1 MIRTPT
7 NETVWRVRL
16 WNKDL
21 GVAVALLL
29 ALAIGWV
36 IMARTESRTRS
47 FSDPDGGF
55 SIAFP
60 ERWIE
65 GESLLAVLLK
75 VENPA
80 AASPF
85 KTTLSVERRDL
96 DPANPP
102 TLQTL
107 LDRRVEE
114 RALLTGYHLL
124 SDEET
129 VISAAP
135 ALVTQYAYVVQPIDE
150 QRRASTPV
158 VVLAREYIVI
168 TGERSY
174 YITLAASEADEPRAR
189 GQFERIMQS
198 VEFQP

>member
-21 GVAVALLL
+21 GVAIIFGIALLL
-29 ALAIGWV
+29 GWWLMV
-36 IMARTESRTRS
+36 RTESRTRS
-47 FSDPDGGF
+47 FSDPDGG
-55 SIAFP
+55 IQLVYP
-60 ERWIE
+60 EGWIE
-65 GESLLAVLLK
+65 VESLLDPLLK

-80 AASPF
+80 AGSPF
-85 KTTLSVERRDL
+85 KMSLSIERREL
-96 DPANPP
+96 DPASPP

-124 SDEET
+124 RDDT
-129 VISAAP
+129 ALLDGVP
-135 ALVTQYAYVVQPIDE
+135 ALLTEYAYVVQPIDE
-150 QRRASTPV
+150 PRRAALPV

-168 TGERSY
+168 VGAQSY
-174 YITLAASEADEPRAR
+174 YITLATAEADEQQAQRPFA
-189 GQFERIMQS
+189 QIIASLE
-198 VEFQP
+198 VQP